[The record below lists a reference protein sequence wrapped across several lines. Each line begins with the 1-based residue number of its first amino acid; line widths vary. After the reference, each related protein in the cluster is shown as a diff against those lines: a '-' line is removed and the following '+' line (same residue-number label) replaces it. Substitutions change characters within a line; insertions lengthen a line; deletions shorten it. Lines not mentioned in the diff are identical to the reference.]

1 MAITDQKI
9 GAWTSPVV
17 NEADQPQRTAADMKA
32 VFDSNSN
39 QIKAK
44 YNALIDALA
53 GTGGADNIGSEAIGD
68 LQEGT
73 VATQLSALLAKFAGY
88 PASSDIKGIR
98 LNSEGRIEVTLD
110 GTQWQLTAQTGDPAL
125 DLGALET
132 AQTIDDADG
141 FLMYDASEMKN
152 KRTLWSKIKSVLGS
166 GYALAT
172 HAHGSITNDGKIGT
186 AANKAVYTGD
196 SGALQAGTLPVA
208 AGGTGATTAGAAR
221 SNLGAQAARLT
232 FTNKAVAASAWVSD
246 TTYTDYPYRAPV
258 ACSGV
263 TADMFVQVVLAP
275 EDAAGGNFAPVCRS
289 YAGGVYV
296 YAKAAPEA
304 EITIPTIVAWG

>member
-53 GTGGADNIGSEAIGD
+53 GTGGADNIGSAAIGD

-186 AANKAVYTGD
+186 AANKAVYTGEG
-196 SGALQAGTLPVA
+196 GALQAGTLPVS
-208 AGGTGATTAGAAR
+208 AGGTGATTSAGALA
-221 SNLGAQAARLT
+221 NLGAQAKRLT
-232 FTNKAVAASAWVSD
+232 FTNKTVATSAWASD
-246 TTYTDYPYRAPV
+246 TTYADFPFRAAVP
-258 ACSGV
+258 CTGV
-263 TADMFVQVVLAP
+263 TESMFVQVVLAP
-275 EDAAGGNFAPVCRS
+275 EDATGGNFAPVCRS
-289 YAGGVYV
+289 YTGGVYL
-296 YAKAAPEA
+296 YAKATPDA

>member
-53 GTGGADNIGSEAIGD
+53 GTGGADNIGSAAIGD
-68 LQEGT
+68 LQAGT

-186 AANKAVYTGD
+186 AANKAVYTGEG
-196 SGALQAGTLPVA
+196 GALQAGTLPVS
-208 AGGTGATTAGAAR
+208 AGGTGATTSAGALA
-221 SNLGAQAARLT
+221 NLGAQAKRLT
-232 FTNKAVAASAWVSD
+232 FTNKTVATSAWASD
-246 TTYTDYPYRAPV
+246 TTYADFPFRAAVP
-258 ACSGV
+258 CTGV
-263 TADMFVQVVLAP
+263 TESMFVQVVLAP
-275 EDAAGGNFAPVCRS
+275 EDATGGNFAPVCRS
-289 YAGGVYV
+289 YTGGVYL
-296 YAKAAPEA
+296 YAKATPDA

>member
-17 NEADQPQRTAADMKA
+17 NEADQPQRTAEDMKA

-53 GTGGADNIGSEAIGD
+53 GTGGADNIGSAAIGD

-186 AANKAVYTGD
+186 AANKAVYTGEG
-196 SGALQAGTLPVA
+196 GALQAGTLPVS
-208 AGGTGATTAGAAR
+208 AGGTGATTSAGALA
-221 SNLGAQAARLT
+221 NLGAQAKRLT
-232 FTNKAVAASAWVSD
+232 FTNKTVATSAWASD
-246 TTYTDYPYRAPV
+246 TTYTDYPYRAAVP
-258 ACSGV
+258 CTGV
-263 TADMFVQVVLAP
+263 TESMFVQVVLAP
-275 EDAAGGNFAPVCRS
+275 EDATGGNFAPVCRS
-289 YAGGVYV
+289 YTGGVYL
-296 YAKAAPEA
+296 YAKATPDA